1 MAVGDHGRKKPVPAT
16 LKLQT
21 LIQQKFVNKMQ
32 LRQQVAS
39 EQVICHSHTTPA
51 YLQHHTVTTSQSE
64 GKEPE
69 NIAWKKSY
77 EQRNSVPLRK
87 SWWPNVLRC

>member
-1 MAVGDHGRKKPVPAT
+1 MPAT

-21 LIQQKFVNKMQ
+21 LIPQKLVDQMQ

-39 EQVICHSHTTPA
+39 EQVTCHINTIPT
-51 YLQHHTVTTSQSE
+51 YLQHHTVATSQLE
-64 GKEPE
+64 GKEPK
-69 NIAWKKSY
+69 NIAWKMFYK
-77 EQRNSVPLRK
+77 QRNSVPLRK